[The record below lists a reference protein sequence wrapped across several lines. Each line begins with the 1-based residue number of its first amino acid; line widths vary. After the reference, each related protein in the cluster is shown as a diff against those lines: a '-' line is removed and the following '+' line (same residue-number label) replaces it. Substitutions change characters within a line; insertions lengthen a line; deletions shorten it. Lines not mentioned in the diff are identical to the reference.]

1 MGAIA
6 LEWTGTRLRLS
17 RPQAEP
23 ERGWLCA
30 HGCAGGGV
38 IGFPSRLQFYL
49 GTQLPPYSS
58 CQAVSLGSHSCSP
71 GWDRWSWGRGETR
84 ALTLSQTPGKPQ
96 ARDPLWSESPF
107 HIPPLLPASCEVWS
121 SHFCFLSYVVQDGPG

>member
-1 MGAIA
+1 MRMAA
-6 LEWTGTRLRLS
+6 
-17 RPQAEP
+17 Q
-23 ERGWLCA
+23 
-30 HGCAGGGV
+30 GGV

-96 ARDPLWSESPF
+96 AGDPLWSESPF